1 MVIRVG
7 LVGCGNMGS
16 FIAAYIDA
24 SKEYKLVSVFDI
36 NIKAAERVACSLK
49 HKPKVSKS
57 VGELIQNIDLVIEAA
72 SPEFVRECAIDVLRR
87 GKSMVIMSSAALVD
101 EEMLDRIRIT
111 AEENN
116 AFIYLPSGAICG
128 IDGIKSAC
136 MDVVYEVT
144 LTTTKP
150 PHAFEGVRYLKE
162 RGIVVGKIK
171 KPTVLYSGPALMAG
185 RLFPKNINVSTV
197 LSLAGIGLEKTKVKI
212 IADPN
217 IIDNIHKISLKGR
230 CGSIYMKLTNKPSPK
245 NPKTSHLACLSA
257 VRVLEDITKNIRIGN

>member
-1 MVIRVG
+1 MVILVG

-16 FIAAYIDA
+16 FIARYIDA
-24 SKEYKLVSVFDI
+24 SKDYKLISVFDI

-49 HKPKVSKS
+49 HKPRVSKT
-57 VGELIQNIDLVIEAA
+57 VGKLIRNVDLIIEAA
-72 SPEFVRECAIDVLRR
+72 SPGFVREFAIDVLRE
-87 GKSMVIMSSAALVD
+87 GKSLVIMSSAALVD
-101 EEMLDRIRIT
+101 GEMLDKIKKT

-116 AFIYLPSGAICG
+116 AFVYLPSGAICG

-150 PHAFEGVRYLKE
+150 PHAFEGVEYLKE
-162 RGIVVGKIK
+162 RGIAVERIK
-171 KPTVLYSGPALMAG
+171 KRTVLYSGPAVMAG
-185 RLFPKNINVSTV
+185 HLFPKNINVSTI

-217 IIDNIHKISLKGR
+217 VIDNIHEISLKGR
-230 CGSIYMKLTNKPSPK
+230 CGCISVKLVNKPSQK